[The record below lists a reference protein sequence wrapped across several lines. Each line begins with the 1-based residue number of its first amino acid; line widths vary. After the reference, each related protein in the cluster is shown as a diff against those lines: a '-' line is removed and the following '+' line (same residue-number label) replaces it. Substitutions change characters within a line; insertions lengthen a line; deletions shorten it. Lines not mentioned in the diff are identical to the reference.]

1 MPTDS
6 GKEKTQ
12 AMKTSIQRATMIT
25 VNKLSYTYVKSQ
37 RPAVNDL
44 SFNVHPGEIFGFL
57 GPSGAGKSTTQKIL
71 IGLLRD
77 YQGNVS
83 IFDKKLEDWGSD
95 FYERIGVAFEVPN
108 LFLKLTALE
117 NLTYFGALYQQITRQ
132 PEELLA
138 LVGLE
143 EDGNTPVGQYS
154 KGMKN
159 RLNVARALLHDP
171 ELLFLD
177 EPTSGM
183 DPVNARRIKDLIFAQ
198 RQAGKT
204 IFLTT
209 HNMNIAEELC
219 DRVAFIVDGR
229 IDLVDTPRELKLR
242 YGQRRVLVEYGLNSH
257 TERQEFAL
265 ENLGS
270 NTAFLDLL
278 ARQDVQT
285 IHTQE
290 ATLEDIFIKLTGRGL
305 Q

>member
-1 MPTDS
+1 
-6 GKEKTQ
+6 
-12 AMKTSIQRATMIT
+12 MIT
-25 VNKLSYTYVKSQ
+25 VSELTYTYAKSQ
-37 RPAVNDL
+37 HPAISGL
-44 SFNVHPGEIFGFL
+44 SFSVQPGEIFGFL

-71 IGLLRD
+71 IGLLKD
-77 YQGNVS
+77 YQGSVTVFNKNLKS
-83 IFDKKLEDWGSD
+83 WGSD
-95 FYERIGVAFEVPN
+95 YYERIGVAFEVPN

-117 NLTYFGALYQQITRQ
+117 NLSYFGSLYSHPAKNLRDM
-132 PEELLA
+132 LA

-143 EDGNTPVGQYS
+143 EDGNTPVSQYS

-159 RLNVARALLHDP
+159 RLNVVRALLHSP

-183 DPVNARRIKDLIFAQ
+183 DPVNARKVKDQIFAQ

-204 IFLTT
+204 VFLAT

-229 IDLVDTPRELKLR
+229 IELIDTPRELKLR
-242 YGQRRVLVEYGLNSH
+242 YGQRRVMVEYGVNSH
-257 TERQEFAL
+257 TQRQEFSL
-265 ENLGS
+265 EKLGS
-270 NTAFLDLL
+270 NPDFLNLL
-278 ARQDVQT
+278 QREDVQT

-290 ATLEDIFIKLTGRGL
+290 ASLEDIFIEVTGREL

>member
-1 MPTDS
+1 
-6 GKEKTQ
+6 
-12 AMKTSIQRATMIT
+12 MIT
-25 VNKLSYTYVKSQ
+25 VNNLSYTYVKAQ
-37 RPAVNDL
+37 RPAVNNL
-44 SFNVHPGEIFGFL
+44 SFSVKPGEIFGFL

-77 YQGNVS
+77 YQGSVT

-95 FYERIGVAFEVPN
+95 YYERIGVAFEVPN

-117 NLTYFGALYQQITRQ
+117 NLTYFGALYQQIAVQ

-138 LVGLE
+138 MVGLE

-159 RLNVARALLHDP
+159 RLNVARSLLHGP

-183 DPVNARRIKDLIFAQ
+183 DPVNARKIKDLVFAQ

-219 DRVAFIVDGR
+219 DRVAFIVDGK

-265 ENLGS
+265 QDLGS
-270 NTAFLDLL
+270 NPAFLDLL
-278 ARQDVQT
+278 SRQDVQT

-290 ATLEDIFIKLTGRGL
+290 ASLEEIFIKVTGRGL